1 MADNIRRPARA
12 RMWKRIAIALASVS
26 TAALVVFVILSFLPQ
41 GNAAFTIRIDDPYK
55 KDESESHFH
64 MATYGEK
71 EGQQDELQ
79 PTQPVLRDAPLDHMV
94 PTTAS
99 LVEEHL
105 AELNDAVKGNKLNK
119 SQNWSTYKDASKTE
133 IDRGLAQIYTVYL
146 VNESK
151 TDDQHLK
158 YTVQADSY
166 ARTDTNDV
174 LNYFRVLVQTELI
187 GGDEEIHNVYY
198 GQKHNNPQTQDY
210 RTGAKDGYGEPIS
223 TYQRSWTSDVDKVI
237 NSTYMTNVHEDE
249 TTGEEVGDG
258 YCESFLELNET
269 NKALVNAIDFTIPAG
284 RTLRFTYVAYFEG
297 EDMDCHGS
305 IPAGSYLLL
314 SLHFGV

>member
-1 MADNIRRPARA
+1 MATNIRRPARA
-12 RMWKRIAIALASVS
+12 RMWKRIAIILASVS
-26 TAALVVFVILSFLPQ
+26 TVALVVFVILSFLPQ
-41 GNAAFTIRIDDPYK
+41 GNAAFTIRIDDPFK

-64 MATYGEK
+64 MATYGE
-71 EGQQDELQ
+71 EQGQQDELQ

-105 AELNDAVKGNKLNK
+105 AELNDIANGKKLNK
-119 SQNWSTYKDASKTE
+119 SQNWSTYKDASQTE

-151 TDDQHLK
+151 TEDQHLK
-158 YTVQADSY
+158 YTVQVDSY

-174 LNYFRVLVQTELI
+174 LNYFRILVQTELI
-187 GGDEEIHNVYY
+187 GEDEEIHNVYY
-198 GQKHNNPQTQDY
+198 GEKHNNPQTQGY
-210 RTGAKDGYGEPIS
+210 RTGAEDGYGEPIS

-269 NKALVNAIDFTIPAG
+269 NKALVNAIEFTIPAG
-284 RTLRFTYVAYFEG
+284 KTLRFTYVAYFEG

>member
-55 KDESESHFH
+55 KDESESHFV
-64 MATYGEK
+64 MKTYENGELK
-71 EGQQDELQ
+71 
-79 PTQPVLRDAPLDHMV
+79 PTGDIIKDSSLDHMV
-94 PTTAS
+94 PTTAA

-105 AELNDAVKGNKLNK
+105 AELNDTAKGNKLNK
-119 SQNWSTYKDASKTE
+119 SQNWCTYKDASQTE

-174 LNYFRVLVQTELI
+174 LNYFRVLVQKEVV
-187 GGDEEIHNVYY
+187 GDESSLENTYHGYRHSDD
-198 GQKHNNPQTQDY
+198 KTKDY
-210 RTGAKDGYGEPIS
+210 KNELGDNREPIS
-223 TYQRSWTSDVDKVI
+223 TYERAWQAETIKALYHT
-237 NSTYMTNVHEDE
+237 NSGAKPE
-249 TTGEEVGDG
+249 DG
-258 YCESFLELNET
+258 YCTNFQELNET

-284 RTLRFTYVAYFEG
+284 KTLRFTYVAYFEG